1 MTLDEAIQHCEEKGC
16 YNTECA
22 IEHRQLAEWLRELKK
37 YHQERQFKIDDWVFN
52 EIVDTLNMAQV
63 TLLKITGLDS
73 SDEIRRKSIENESA
87 ITRRIEKAIKL
98 MEDSK

>member
-1 MTLDEAIQHCEEKGC
+1 MI
-16 YNTECA
+16 
-22 IEHRQLAEWLRELKK
+22 IE
-37 YHQERQFKIDDWVFN
+37 DWVFN

-87 ITRRIEKAIKL
+87 ITRRIEKTIKL
-98 MEDSK
+98 MEERKK